1 MGLQVDF
8 SMLDAQDFLDIAIEV
23 EREASEH
30 YQQLGAWMR
39 ASASDEVL
47 SFFSAMVGRED
58 RHREQLE
65 VQRREL
71 FGDAPARHDVVA
83 VPWEVEAPDY
93 SRVGATL
100 DLRGALEMA
109 LEMETR
115 AHDYY
120 AQAKE
125 YATDERVAELLEGF
139 RLAEAEHQR
148 LVREQLDRLSDTAS

>member
-1 MGLQVDF
+1 
-8 SMLDAQDFLDIAIEV
+8 
-23 EREASEH
+23 
-30 YQQLGAWMR
+30 
-39 ASASDEVL
+39 
-47 SFFSAMVGRED
+47 MVGREE
-58 RHREQLE
+58 RHKEQLE

-71 FGDAPARHDVVA
+71 FGDAPPRHDVVA

-93 SRVGATL
+93 DRVGKTL

-109 LEMETR
+109 LEMETK

-125 YATDERVAELLEGF
+125 YAQDERVAELLEGF

-148 LVREQLDRLSDTAS
+148 LVREQLGRLEPSPR